1 MYREFGFFL
10 ALVLIAILIAALPIA
25 SAAEQSTESGSLPL
39 GAASIDDVPLLPLD
53 SIRDLVPLYPA
64 VPKQASPSQSY
75 PTLPCNCEQ
84 LQRNRVRVRQSQQL
98 RESLLLLQAD
108 KKHGIRIY
116 MLDRSQKKGRVISV
130 GEDSFTVMVAKGKS
144 EITIPYKDV
153 SWVAKEPTGGEKFG
167 RGLGLGI
174 ALVVLAPFWLP
185 LMLLW
190 AASGAD

>member
-1 MYREFGFFL
+1 
-10 ALVLIAILIAALPIA
+10 
-25 SAAEQSTESGSLPL
+25 
-39 GAASIDDVPLLPLD
+39 
-53 SIRDLVPLYPA
+53 
-64 VPKQASPSQSY
+64 
-75 PTLPCNCEQ
+75 
-84 LQRNRVRVRQSQQL
+84 
-98 RESLLLLQAD
+98 
-108 KKHGIRIY
+108 

-130 GEDSFTVMVAKGKS
+130 GEDSFIVMVAKGKS